1 MPLRATLKNL
11 AIRTNLY
18 RSARWLDSHLKLSKR
33 KAHLELVN
41 VYRRLIPPG
50 SLCFDVG
57 ANIGAMSAAL
67 LESGARVIS
76 FEPNPTVLPELHARC
91 AHHPSWTCVPVAIG
105 REAGSATFYER
116 KSHAQSGLLHDW
128 EGEVIATRNV
138 PVIPLDAALRDFGL
152 PHYCK
157 IDVEG
162 GELQVLEGLTQ
173 PIPLLSFEFHLNK
186 PADIQKT
193 IACLRRLHTFG
204 PAEINLTNAE
214 QPRFQ
219 FPDWVELG
227 AFAASFPDQVS
238 KVFTPLPYGDI
249 WIRFPQILS
258 TSAPAPR

>member
-1 MPLRATLKNL
+1 MPARATIKNL

-18 RSARWLDSHLKLSKR
+18 RSARWLDSHLNPSKR
-33 KAHLELVN
+33 KAHSELVSL
-41 VYRRLIPPG
+41 YRRLLPPG

-76 FEPNPTVLPELHARC
+76 FEPSPTVLPELHARC
-91 AHHPSWTCVPVAIG
+91 AHHPNWTCVAVAIG

-128 EGEVIATRNV
+128 EGEVMATRNV
-138 PVIPLDAALRDFGL
+138 PVIPLDAAIRDFGL
-152 PHYCK
+152 PDYCK

-186 PADIQKT
+186 PSDIEKT
-193 IACLRRLHTFG
+193 IACLRRLQTFG
-204 PAEINLTNAE
+204 EAEINLTNAE
-214 QPRFQ
+214 QATLQ
-219 FPDWVELG
+219 FPDWVELR
-227 AFAASFPDQVS
+227 AFAAHFPDQVA
-238 KVFTPLPYGDI
+238 KVAALPYGDI
-249 WIRFPQILS
+249 WIRFPRIWS
-258 TSAPAPR
+258 TLAPTF